1 MRVKNVMN
9 NPKLKLNLQTSLV
22 FGIFLL
28 LIIITLISPAGSE
41 IYGKE
46 IFAGFLVLIA
56 FLFAI
61 EIYLN
66 RKDSQKIN
74 DLFLLI
80 GLIII
85 LWEIITRLALV
96 DTNLLQPPENVFA
109 VYAVDYLT
117 ILTGIFSS
125 LSILS
130 LGYII
135 AVASAIP
142 IGLFMGWK
150 KRLHNVAYP
159 TAKALGPIPPTVYIP
174 YAIALLPS
182 FFASSV
188 FVIFIGAFWP
198 ILVGVVGGVYNID
211 HRLINSA
218 RTLGL
223 NNTTIMWK
231 VLLPGAL
238 PSIFQGALIGLIISF
253 ITLMVAEII
262 GSSAGLGWY
271 LQSQGQFA
279 NYASVMAGMIV
290 VSIVV
295 IFVTMIFDRVQNYA
309 LRWQKAHN

>member
-1 MRVKNVMN
+1 MKFKNETI
-9 NPKLKLNLQTSLV
+9 NPKLKLNLQSFLV
-22 FGIFLL
+22 LGILL
-28 LIIITLISPAGSE
+28 FLIIITLIYPAGSE
-41 IYGKE
+41 IHGKE
-46 IFAGFLVLIA
+46 IFASVLVLIA
-56 FLFAI
+56 LLFSTQL
-61 EIYLN
+61 YLKP
-66 RKDSQKIN
+66 KDSQKIN

-80 GLIII
+80 GLIIVF
-85 LWEIITRLALV
+85 WEIITRLALV

-109 VYAVDYLT
+109 VYAVDYST

-125 LSILS
+125 ISILS

-135 AVASAIP
+135 AVVAAIP

-223 NNTTIMWK
+223 NDTTIMWK

-262 GSSAGLGWY
+262 GSSSGLGWY

-279 NYASVMAGMIV
+279 NYAAVMAGMIV

-295 IFVTMIFDRVQNYA
+295 ILVTMIFDRVQNYS
-309 LRWQKAHN
+309 LRWQKVHD

>member
-1 MRVKNVMN
+1 MKVKNEN
-9 NPKLKLNLQTSLV
+9 IHHKLKFNLQTLLV
-22 FGIFLL
+22 LGIFLL
-28 LIIITLISPAGSE
+28 LIILTLIYPAGSE

-46 IFAGFLVLIA
+46 IFASVLVLISL
-56 FLFAI
+56 LFAVELYI
-61 EIYLN
+61 N
-66 RKDSQKIN
+66 REDSQKIN

-80 GLIII
+80 GLVIMV
-85 LWEIITRLALV
+85 WEVISRLALV

-109 VYAVDYLT
+109 VYAVDYAT

-130 LGYII
+130 IGYIL
-135 AVASAIP
+135 AVVAAIP
-142 IGLFMGWK
+142 IGLLMGWK
-150 KRLHNVAYP
+150 KRLYNVAFP

-223 NNTTIMWK
+223 NDTTIMWK

-262 GSSAGLGWY
+262 GSSSGLGWY

-279 NYASVMAGMIV
+279 NYAAVMAGMIV

-295 IFVTMIFDRVQNYA
+295 ILVTMIFDRVQEYT
-309 LRWQKAHN
+309 LRWQKAQ